1 MLNGSN
7 YMTLPI
13 QFIAVVDM
21 LMIWESLI
29 TPKLTKKLT
38 QKQSQ
43 ALAVGATLLVLGFED
58 RQAGTFR
65 ERASEIT
72 QKQRSWATTFD
83 QVDKRTREAKNKGEI
98 VNVIF
103 SKSWF
108 KHSDYLRTL
117 RYDRLIYFDIDSG
130 SYTVV
135 DGINK
140 NSSYSP
146 RRGDLLIDIDTGNK
160 LNSFE
165 FKINLDNY
173 QLIYKQSPE
182 RDNGRIFRHK

>member
-1 MLNGSN
+1 M
-7 YMTLPI
+7 
-13 QFIAVVDM
+13 
-21 LMIWESLI
+21 
-29 TPKLTKKLT
+29 
-38 QKQSQ
+38 
-43 ALAVGATLLVLGFED
+43 
-58 RQAGTFR
+58 
-65 ERASEIT
+65 
-72 QKQRSWATTFD
+72 
-83 QVDKRTREAKNKGEI
+83 
-98 VNVIF
+98 NVIF

-146 RRGDLLIDIDTGNK
+146 QRGDLLIDIDTGNK
-160 LNSFE
+160 FNSFE

-173 QLIYKQSPE
+173 QLIYKQSPKLSY
-182 RDNGRIFRHK
+182 GRIFRHK